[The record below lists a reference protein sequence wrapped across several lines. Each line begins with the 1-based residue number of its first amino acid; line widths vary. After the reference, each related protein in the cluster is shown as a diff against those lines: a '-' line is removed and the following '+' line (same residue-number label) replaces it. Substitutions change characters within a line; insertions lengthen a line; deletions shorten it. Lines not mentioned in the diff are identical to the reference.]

1 MVYNAEQLREMLD
14 KGEIKKAKTVTV
26 VIDGEEEILD
36 LKDIE
41 FPKKITKSG
50 INAIGKFINIAEK
63 ETVRETEQAMQ
74 ALCHNLNTLKSRAA
88 NQTPFSSVNF
98 GLDMSEAG
106 RLVSRCLVE
115 RMQKGSGDGETF
127 IYPIAIFHVMTGVNY
142 MPGDPNYDLYQASIR
157 CSAKRLYPNFNFID
171 SPFQLQY
178 IRDKQGHLLWK
189 AREDWYVSKGVVTRE
204 ELDALEGDDIDTNL
218 FKRIRKVNEIDAKLR
233 KNRNK
238 NADILFNVEQFMN
251 GTKNPVD
258 ITKAHKAGYQLPS
271 DVDELRRGFDDR
283 TTPARMGCR
292 TYVQGDSLV
301 RCDCTQE
308 PGKSYKYNRI
318 ERPPYG
324 VTFGRGNFNFVTMNF
339 PKFAIESVMK
349 AKATPG
355 DKLDEQ
361 TQLKAVNSFYTY
373 MVNYM
378 IMAKNILQFREA
390 IIGNKIG
397 KNFQFVIGQNLILGG
412 DEIGE
417 FEKTAKIWEHFSKS
431 IGYIGVHEACLLL
444 YGGDHVDNVEEGQDM
459 VKFIRRM
466 TDRMAKGYYILPTE
480 VGLKDNDWYHDI
492 FNESKS
498 TFCHNNPVKS
508 DWDLKFQVYDMR
520 DNKPIYLKNKNN
532 RLKKGNWSCFSTPAE
547 STCMTFLKA
556 DKREY
561 GEIPGVTDKDFYTN
575 SSHVYVGREISMQEK
590 MATEAPF
597 HTMSNAGAIAYI
609 ETDGLIHD
617 NPKGFAQILKIMHDE
632 EIAYAAIN
640 HPVDECSV
648 CRYVGI
654 IPEGEPCPHCGNTD
668 EDSIIR
674 IRRITGYLVGTLSKF
689 NQGKKSEVATRV
701 KHS

>member
-1 MVYNAEQLREMLD
+1 MKCNAEQLQDMID
-14 KGEIKKAKTVTV
+14 NGEIKKSKEIYI
-26 VIDGEEEILD
+26 VIEGEEEKLD
-36 LKDIE
+36 LSNVD
-41 FPKKITKSG
+41 FPKKMNKSA
-50 INAIGKFINIAEK
+50 INAVNKFIAIAEK
-63 ETVRETEQAMQ
+63 EAVRETEQAMQ

-98 GLDMSEAG
+98 GLDMSAAG
-106 RLVSRCLVE
+106 RLVSRCLIE

-127 IYPIAIFHVMTGVNY
+127 IYPIAIFHVLTGVNY
-142 MPGDPNYDLYQASIR
+142 TPGDPNYDLYQASIR

-171 SPFQLQY
+171 APSQLQY

-189 AREDWYVSKGVVTRE
+189 AREDWYIKQGLITKE
-204 ELDALEGDDIDTNL
+204 ELDSLNGDDIFNNL
-218 FKRIRKVNEIDAKLR
+218 ILRIRKVNELDAKLR
-233 KNRNK
+233 KNSSKNK
-238 NADILFNVEQFMN
+238 ELIFDVAQFMN
-251 GTKNPVD
+251 GTKNPND
-258 ITKAHKAGYQLPS
+258 IKKAHKAGVQLPS
-271 DVDELRRGFDDR
+271 DLDDLCRGFDDR

-301 RCDCTQE
+301 RCDSTQE

-324 VTFGRGNFNFVTMNF
+324 VTFGRGNFNFITLNF
-339 PKFAIESVMK
+339 PKFAIESVL
-349 AKATPG
+349 
-355 DKLDEQ
+355 KLNVVPSEALNEEQ
-361 TQLKAVNSFYTY
+361 KSTAVNSFYTY
-373 MVNYM
+373 VINYM

-412 DEIGE
+412 DKVGE
-417 FEKTAKIWEHFSKS
+417 YEKTAKIWDHFSKS

-444 YGGDHVDNVEEGQDM
+444 YGGDHVDNVKEGKDM
-459 VKFIRRM
+459 VAFIRRM
-466 TDRMAKGYYILPTE
+466 TDRMSKGYYILPTE
-480 VGLKDNDWYHDI
+480 IGMKDNNWYHDI
-492 FNESKS
+492 FNEKES

-508 DWDLKFQVYDMR
+508 EWDLKFQVYDMR

-532 RLKKGNWSCFSTPAE
+532 RLRKGNYSTFSTPAE

-561 GEIPGVTDKDFYTN
+561 GSIPGITDKDFYTN
-575 SSHVYVGREISMQEK
+575 SSHVYVGRDISMRDK
-590 MATEAPF
+590 MAIEAPF

-617 NPKGFAQILKIMHDE
+617 NPKGFAEILKIMHDE
-632 EIAYAAIN
+632 EIGYAAIN
-640 HPVDECSV
+640 HPVDECSCCHYLGV
-648 CRYVGI
+648 
-654 IPEGEPCPHCGNTD
+654 IPEGEPCPHCGNSD

-689 NQGKKSEVATRV
+689 NAGKKAEVATRV